1 MSDSGLIL
9 ASGSESRA
17 ALLRNAGVD
26 FIAIPAH
33 VDEDAVKDSMLA
45 AKQSHRAVAD
55 ALAELKAQR
64 VSSRH
69 PQDFV
74 IGADQVLSFNGWLV
88 SKCETMA
95 AARNLLSELRGR
107 SHELY
112 SAVVLA
118 KGGSVIWRH
127 VEKATL
133 TMLDF
138 SDAVL
143 DRHLEAG
150 GESLLSG
157 VGCYRLEDNGAQL
170 FAKVDGDYFAILGLP
185 LIPLLSALR
194 EHCVI
199 PK

>member
-1 MSDSGLIL
+1 MTGLIL

-17 ALLRNAGVD
+17 RMLRDAGVD
-26 FIAIPAH
+26 FTVLPAH

-64 VSSRH
+64 VSSQH

-74 IGADQVLSFNGWLV
+74 IGADMVLSFNGWLV
-88 SKCETMA
+88 SKCETMVQ
-95 AARNLLSELRGR
+95 ARNMLAELRGK

-118 KGGSVIWRH
+118 KGGAAIWRH
-127 VEKATL
+127 VAKATM
-133 TMLDF
+133 TMHDF

-143 DRHLEAG
+143 DRYLEMG
-150 GESLLSG
+150 GESLLGS

-170 FAKVDGDYFAILGLP
+170 FAQVDGDYFAILGLP

-194 EHCVI
+194 EQGVI
-199 PK
+199 PQ

>member
-1 MSDSGLIL
+1 MTGLIL
-9 ASGSESRA
+9 ASGSGSRA
-17 ALLRNAGVD
+17 KILQAAGVD
-26 FIAIPAH
+26 FDIIPAH

-45 AKQSHRAVAD
+45 AGQSHRAVAD

-64 VSSRH
+64 VSSQH

-74 IGADQVLSFNGWLV
+74 IGADQVLSFDNVLV
-88 SKCETMA
+88 NKCETLA
-95 AARNLLSELRGR
+95 EARVLLSRLRGK

-112 SAVVLA
+112 SATVLA
-118 KGGSVIWRH
+118 KGGSPVWRH
-127 VEKATL
+127 VAKATL
-133 TMLDF
+133 TMHDF

-143 DRHLEAG
+143 DRHLEMG

-157 VGCYRLEDNGAQL
+157 VGCYRLEDSGAQL
-170 FAKVDGDYFAILGLP
+170 FARVDGDYFAILGLP

-194 EHCVI
+194 EQGVI

>member
-1 MSDSGLIL
+1 MSRLIL
-9 ASGSESRA
+9 ASASTSRA
-17 ALLRNAGVD
+17 KILRNAGVD
-26 FIAIPAH
+26 FTVEPAH
-33 VDEDAVKDSMLA
+33 VDEDAVKDSMRA

-64 VSSRH
+64 VSSQY

-88 SKCETMA
+88 SKCTTMA
-95 AARNLLSELRGR
+95 EARNLLSELRGK
-107 SHELY
+107 SHELL

-133 TMLDF
+133 TVREFSGEFLD
-138 SDAVL
+138 
-143 DRHLEAG
+143 HYLETN

-157 VGCYRLEDNGAQL
+157 VGCYRLEGDGAQL
-170 FAKVDGDYFAILGLP
+170 FAKMDGDYFAILGLP

-194 EHCVI
+194 EQGVI
-199 PK
+199 PA